1 MNRNLYSRRETKSLE
16 QTNKY
21 SRTDKLT
28 NKLTKIREE
37 KTKAR
42 TNERK
47 HTNNLNKTNNQKEK
61 KTESNKTKYQQ
72 TQTHTNK
79 HSHTQTFTHIRTH
92 IRTLSR
98 SAPVIYD
105 RARHSSGGTKTR
117 LLAPASSHS
126 RSHRVT
132 SGVIRRRL
140 AGAFLRSGRQGNLER
155 GRKSGSEGESAREGA
170 RVRGSLAP
178 VLRHISRVLF
188 IFLLSCVLYL
198 ILCVF
203 RFISS
208 CVCISFFI
216 I

>member
-1 MNRNLYSRRETKSLE
+1 MSRNLYSRREAKSLE

-79 HSHTQTFTHIRTH
+79 HSHTQTFTHIRT
-92 IRTLSR
+92 LSR

-132 SGVIRRRL
+132 PGH
-140 AGAFLRSGRQGNLER
+140 
-155 GRKSGSEGESAREGA
+155 
-170 RVRGSLAP
+170 VRGHPSTF
-178 VLRHISRVLF
+178 SRCFSQVR
-188 IFLLSCVLYL
+188 ST
-198 ILCVF
+198 
-203 RFISS
+203 R
-208 CVCISFFI
+208 
-216 I
+216 